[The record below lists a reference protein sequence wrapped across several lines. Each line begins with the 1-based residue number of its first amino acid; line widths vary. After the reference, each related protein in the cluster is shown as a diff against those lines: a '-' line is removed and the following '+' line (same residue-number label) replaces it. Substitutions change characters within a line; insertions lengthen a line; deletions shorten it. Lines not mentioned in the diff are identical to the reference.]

1 MSKANSHL
9 CIMPNP
15 SSPSKR
21 TILLLC
27 GGFSVEHEVSLNSA
41 RFIAQH
47 IDKTEY
53 RILVVIVRHDRQW
66 IHIPYPVFLDGE
78 HQGDPVYLRHHQGVT
93 ALIGDTI
100 CEPIHMVFPIIH
112 GTGGEDG
119 SIQGF
124 LDYMNLPY
132 VGNDIFAS
140 AACMDK
146 IATKQI
152 LLANGLPVVPFIAL
166 SRSDTIP
173 TYAAACR
180 DLKSHVLVIK
190 PATSGSS
197 VGIAKVHQAK
207 DYDETITRALMYA
220 NRILIEC
227 AITGAEVECAILG
240 NACAMAS
247 GVGEIIVHNADK
259 MYSYDAKYH
268 DLQEKQAHVHVTA
281 VTIDA
286 ETQERVRTMALRAF
300 HVMTCSGLARIDFFV
315 TSDGIF
321 INELNTMPGFTAI
334 SLYPQ
339 LWQHEGISPDA
350 LIARLLSCAQE
361 RFDQNKTLIHHYT
374 QGGRTEKDLAP
385 GTLTC

>member
-1 MSKANSHL
+1 
-9 CIMPNP
+9 MPNP
-15 SSPSKR
+15 SIPSKG

-27 GGFSVEHEVSLNSA
+27 GGFSVEHDVSLNSA
-41 RFIAQH
+41 RFIAKH
-47 IDKTEY
+47 IDETEY
-53 RILVVIVRHDRQW
+53 RILIVIVRHDRQW
-66 IHIPYPVFLDGE
+66 IHVPYQAFLDGE
-78 HQGDPVYLRHHQGVT
+78 HQGALVYLRRHQGVT

-100 CEPIHMVFPIIH
+100 CEPIHMVFPAIH

-132 VGNDIFAS
+132 VGNDVFAS

-152 LLANGLPVVPFIAL
+152 LLANGLPVVPFLAL

-173 TYAAACR
+173 TYAAACH

-190 PATSGSS
+190 PATAGSS
-197 VGIAKVHQAK
+197 VGISKVHQET
-207 DYDETITRALMYA
+207 DYDKAVKHALMYA

-240 NACAMAS
+240 NACAVAS
-247 GVGEIIVHNADK
+247 GVGEIVVHNADK

-268 DLQEKQAHVHVTA
+268 DSQENQAQVHVTA
-281 VTIDA
+281 ITIDA
-286 ETQERVRTMALRAF
+286 QTQEHVRTMALRAF

-315 TSDGIF
+315 TQGGIF

-339 LWQHEGISPDA
+339 LWQKDGISPHT
-350 LIARLLSCAQE
+350 LIARLLYCAQE
-361 RFDQNKTLIHHYT
+361 RFDQNTTLIHHYNQDGLT
-374 QGGRTEKDLAP
+374 KKDLAP
-385 GTLTC
+385 GALTC